1 MNLNKLRLSHLGL
14 KASVLWLASLSV
26 SAVHAEDLVI
36 KGVGFAT
43 PESVE
48 YAAAQDEYLVTNI
61 NGSPFDKDD
70 NGFISRLSP
79 SGEVLQL
86 KWIAGGQNGVT
97 LDAPKGMVSIK
108 DRLYVADID
117 TVRVFSL
124 PSGKPLADYK
134 IEGSSFLNGICASSL
149 GGVWVTDSG
158 MGPGFAA
165 NGKDAIY
172 HLSESGKVT
181 TLVKGEDLG
190 RPNGIVETADKQLV
204 MLSFASGEVYRFDL
218 KGKVIDSLLLESNNL
233 DGLVV
238 DKEGD
243 LIFSSWTAKAILKMK
258 GDDEP
263 EVVFAGLDSPAD
275 IDIDT
280 KRNRLLIPSFNGN
293 EVLIKT
299 LP

>member
-1 MNLNKLRLSHLGL
+1 MGLKKWCLKNNGL
-14 KASVLWLASLSV
+14 KASVLWLAALSA
-26 SAVHAEDLVI
+26 SAVYADDLV
-36 KGVGFAT
+36 VQNAGFAT

-61 NGSPFDKDD
+61 NGSPFDEDN

-79 SGEVLQL
+79 NGEVLQL

-97 LDAPKGMVSIK
+97 LNAPKGMVSIK

-124 PSGKPLADYK
+124 PSGKPVANYK
-134 IEGSSFLNGICASSL
+134 IEGSSFLNGISASSL

-158 MGPGFAA
+158 MGAGFAA

-172 HLSESGKVT
+172 HVSESGKVT
-181 TLVKGEDLG
+181 TLTKGQDLG

-204 MLSFASGEVYRFDL
+204 MVSFASGEVYRFDL
-218 KGKVIDSLLLESNNL
+218 NGKVIDSMLLESNNL

-263 EVVFAGLDSPAD
+263 EVVFSGLDSPAD

-293 EVLIKT
+293 KVLIKT